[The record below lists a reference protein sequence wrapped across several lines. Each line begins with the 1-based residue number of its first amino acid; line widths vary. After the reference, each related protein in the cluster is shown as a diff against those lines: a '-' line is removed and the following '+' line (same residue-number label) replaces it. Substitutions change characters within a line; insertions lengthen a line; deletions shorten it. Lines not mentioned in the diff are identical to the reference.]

1 MRGQRAKIEKPRN
14 VKSALMILFSN
25 LLPYKFR
32 LAAALILVLATGLIS
47 LITPYFIKIA
57 IDQYIQNGDLEG
69 LKSLSAVFLT
79 FIILQLIFSYLR
91 SVEMVTI
98 SQSVLKDIRVRIF
111 SHVQKLVFDILDK
124 MKKGDVL
131 SRISND
137 VENVNHFLSQ
147 GFSEILS
154 NVIFVAGT
162 IVAMFFISWKLA
174 FLALSMIP
182 LILIVTFIVAK
193 MTRKIFRENQAIA
206 GEMSSFLEE
215 NLSGI
220 KTIISFGK
228 EREYIDK
235 FEKINIK
242 ARKVEYRSELISLIL
257 PPTLHALGAA
267 SIGIIILG
275 GSVLVINGQATI
287 GALAGI
293 IAYTRRFFQPFR
305 AIAELYNQMQ
315 SAMASSERIGEVLSR
330 ETEDY
335 SPDLPETK
343 PIDARLDFKKVG
355 FSYTEGTDVLKD
367 INFTVESGK
376 TVALVGPTGAG
387 KTTIVKLISR
397 FYDPVRGVIEFDGK
411 NISSIP
417 LKHYRDNFSV
427 VLQEPFIF
435 SRSILENIRYG
446 RREATFEE
454 VQLAADTAGIKN
466 FIENLPEKY
475 ETVISEDSTN
485 ISAGQRQLIS
495 IARALLSDRRI
506 LILDEAT
513 SNVDTWTEKTIQEA
527 VSHISRKKTSIVI
540 AHRLSTIKNADYIL
554 VIDKNRIIEKGT
566 HDELMDK
573 KGYYHEMYV
582 TGL

>member
-1 MRGQRAKIEKPRN
+1 MRGQRAKIEKPKN

-32 LAAALILVLATGLIS
+32 LAVALILVLATGLIS
-47 LITPYFIKIA
+47 LVTPYFIKIA

-69 LKSLSAVFLT
+69 LKNLSAVFLA

-162 IVAMFFISWKLA
+162 IIAMFFISWKLA

-220 KTIISFGK
+220 KTIKSFGK
-228 EREYIDK
+228 EKEYIDK

-242 ARKVEYRSELISLIL
+242 ARKVEYKSELISLIL

-315 SAMASSERIGEVLSR
+315 SAMASSERIGEVLSQ

-335 SPDLPETK
+335 SPEFPEIN
-343 PIDARLDFKKVG
+343 PIDAHIDFKEVG
-355 FSYTEGTDVLKD
+355 FSYTKGTEVLKD

-411 NISSIP
+411 NISSMP
-417 LKHYRDNFSV
+417 LKNYRNNFSV

-446 RREATFEE
+446 RREAAFEE
-454 VQLAADTAGIKN
+454 VRQAAESAGIKN
-466 FIENLPEKY
+466 FIENLPDKY
-475 ETVISEDSTN
+475 DTVISEDSTN

-495 IARALLSDRRI
+495 IARALLSDRKI

-513 SNVDTWTEKTIQEA
+513 SNVDTWTEKTIQDA

-573 KGYYHEMYV
+573 KGYYREMYV
-582 TGL
+582 SGL